1 MPLAQ
6 VAIARRMTRDR
17 DRNGSPYATSYAPSK
32 MKEKRTTEKDRSLT
46 FEIAQ
51 ASPPTD
57 LVVITTK
64 SA

>member
-1 MPLAQ
+1 
-6 VAIARRMTRDR
+6 
-17 DRNGSPYATSYAPSK
+17 

-64 SA
+64 SDQISIATLGA